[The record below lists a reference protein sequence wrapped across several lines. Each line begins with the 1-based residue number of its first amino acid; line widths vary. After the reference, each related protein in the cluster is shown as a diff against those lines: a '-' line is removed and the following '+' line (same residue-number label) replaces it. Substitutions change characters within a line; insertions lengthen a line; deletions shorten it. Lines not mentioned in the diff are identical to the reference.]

1 MKRKQ
6 LKNLRKRRYDGIQRE
21 IQVGKEIWMVK
32 KDSYMSDLV
41 VPSRTDRLKEVRD
54 FVSRAAQHFGFDEDD
69 VNKIVLAVDE
79 ACTNII
85 KHAYDYGKN
94 HTIKLSILTK
104 KTVFEITITD
114 QGRPF
119 DPSSVP
125 QPNMKEYLSHFKR
138 GGLGM
143 YLMKTVMDKVEYDFK
158 PGPVNRVRLTKY
170 LQRQT

>member
-1 MKRKQ
+1 
-6 LKNLRKRRYDGIQRE
+6 
-21 IQVGKEIWMVK
+21 MVK
-32 KDSYMSDLV
+32 NISHTSDLV
-41 VPSRTDRLKEVRD
+41 IPSQTDRLKEIRD
-54 FVSRAAQHFGFDEDD
+54 FVAHAAHQFGFGEDD

-85 KHAYDYGKN
+85 EHAYGYGKN
-94 HTIKLSILTK
+94 HKIKLSILAK
-104 KTVFEITITD
+104 EKVFEITITD
-114 QGRPF
+114 QGRAF
-119 DPSSVP
+119 DPLSVP

-170 LQRQT
+170 LQR

>member
-1 MKRKQ
+1 
-6 LKNLRKRRYDGIQRE
+6 
-21 IQVGKEIWMVK
+21 MVK
-32 KDSYMSDLV
+32 NVVHTSDLV
-41 VPSRTDRLKEVRD
+41 IPSQTDRLKEVRN
-54 FVSRAAQHFGFDEDD
+54 FIAHAAHRFGFGEDD

-85 KHAYDYGKN
+85 KHAYEYGKN
-94 HTIKLSILTK
+94 HTIKLSILTQG
-104 KTVFEITITD
+104 TVFEITITD

>member
-1 MKRKQ
+1 
-6 LKNLRKRRYDGIQRE
+6 
-21 IQVGKEIWMVK
+21 MVK
-32 KDSYMSDLV
+32 NAAHTSDLV
-41 VPSRTDRLKEVRD
+41 VPSQTDRLKEVRD
-54 FVSRAAQHFGFDEDD
+54 FILGAAHQFGFSEDD
-69 VNKIVLAVDE
+69 TNKIVLAVDE

-85 KHAYDYGKN
+85 KHAYGYGKN
-94 HTIKLSILTK
+94 HSIKLSILTRG
-104 KTVFEITITD
+104 TVFEITITD

-119 DPSSVP
+119 DPSSIP

-170 LQRQT
+170 LQRQR